1 MHFGSKTRGDPPAAS
16 PYPYDHSNKEPDTTI
31 VALDKFSLNATQS
44 DRLFLHLSQ
53 RQLLPHE
60 GLENQGQG
68 GIRRTPPP
76 GKPWRPLML
85 RRWVLVVFA
94 ILFALLIVSLEIILK
109 ISLERN
115 GFGPTKSSLYYVWT
129 YGPTAGESATHVIDG

>member
-1 MHFGSKTRGDPPAAS
+1 MHFGSKTRGDPPVAS
-16 PYPYDHSNKEPDTTI
+16 PYYYNHGNKELDTTI

-44 DRLFLHLSQ
+44 DCLFLHLSQ

-60 GLENQGQG
+60 GLEDQGQG
-68 GIRRTPPP
+68 GISRTPPP

-85 RRWVLVVFA
+85 RLWVLVVFA

-109 ISLERN
+109 VSLERN
-115 GFGPTKSSLYYVWT
+115 GFGPTKHNLYYVWT